1 MTTSSTSLTRKMGIE
16 TEAGLEGLEVR
27 QCKGG
32 VHVFPAVIPGA
43 GLGVR
48 QLSFRFSSGALIE
61 SCFSTEVLQT
71 CLYVFTEKL
80 FSALTYSYYL

>member
-1 MTTSSTSLTRKMGIE
+1 MGIE

-27 QCKGG
+27 QYKGG

-43 GLGVR
+43 GIGV
-48 QLSFRFSSGALIE
+48 RFSSEALIE

-71 CLYVFTEKL
+71 CLM
-80 FSALTYSYYL
+80 YSLKNCLVPSHTAII